1 MLKNCTESTECSLPW
16 WPVSS
21 LGEIP
26 RGHLSDGI
34 HTHALVTNSE
44 QGLDKLTNP
53 HSFEKMIESV
63 RCEMYHA
70 LAFGSY
76 SAALTGY
83 FLVVTRRMPLF
94 VQPKVMSWNWKF
106 SNSGPAA
113 LNLLRTEDGD
123 NSDDSHIGP
132 NVWAGIELR
141 QSDKSMCHVKSSDPE
156 HFFQKSGRRDRG

>member
-34 HTHALVTNSE
+34 HTHALVTNYRE

-123 NSDDSHIGP
+123 NSDETKTRLPHRAECVGWNRIAP
-132 NVWAGIELR
+132 VRQINVSCEELR
-141 QSDKSMCHVKSSDPE
+141 SRAFLSEIM
-156 HFFQKSGRRDRG
+156 

>member
-63 RCEMYHA
+63 RCEIHTTYATLRSTKSHE
-70 LAFGSY
+70 LELEVLQFW
-76 SAALTGY
+76 
-83 FLVVTRRMPLF
+83 TRC
-94 VQPKVMSWNWKF
+94 
-106 SNSGPAA
+106 
-113 LNLLRTEDGD
+113 T
-123 NSDDSHIGP
+123 
-132 NVWAGIELR
+132 
-141 QSDKSMCHVKSSDPE
+141 
-156 HFFQKSGRRDRG
+156 